1 MPTTTSNKAK
11 RQALRDLR
19 RKHCEPLAFR
29 MIIHSDHIAFHRLQ
43 GRNENDPFEP
53 LRISFSEFKVIDSL
67 NSFLINQNTLLKLTS
82 FLRDGPFI
90 MRFDLDAAGELAM
103 ITITQNKKQLSFLA
117 VQDL

>member
-1 MPTTTSNKAK
+1 
-11 RQALRDLR
+11 
-19 RKHCEPLAFR
+19 

-53 LRISFSEFKVIDSL
+53 LRISFSEFKPIHGL
-67 NSFLINQNTLLKLTS
+67 NSFLINQNTYLALIS
-82 FLRDGPFI
+82 FLRDGPFN

-103 ITITQNKKQLSFLA
+103 ITITQNKEQFSFLA